1 MKNTRE
7 VDPYIYIYPHTH
19 THTHI
24 APAFDTLV
32 KMSDD
37 LEYPD
42 RFQKHRVPRLL
53 RNIFCVPQ
61 SK

>member
-7 VDPYIYIYPHTH
+7 VDPYIYISPPHT
-19 THTHI
+19 

-32 KMSDD
+32 KVSDD

-42 RFQKHRVPRLL
+42 RFQKYRVPRLL
-53 RNIFCVPQ
+53 RNVFCVPQ
-61 SK
+61 SNTE